1 MTPEKSDPM
10 YDQIYNDLN
19 KKSTDELLDIWKKND
34 RKVWS
39 NTAFTAIEAILKDR
53 LGSVPERGTASASEA
68 PDEDTYYSI
77 DKISSIASI
86 ANVLAWI
93 ILVLDLAAAI
103 AYLVVGLQ
111 SPSFTPIQ
119 YLSWLPYLMPG
130 LFFFGA
136 LRVLSESMYVLLE
149 IAENS
154 RER

>member
-1 MTPEKSDPM
+1 MTPEKSDAM
-10 YDQIYNDLN
+10 YDQIYNDLD
-19 KKSTDELLDIWKKND
+19 KKSNDELLEIWKTND

-39 NTAFTAIEAILKDR
+39 NTAFKAIQAILKER
-53 LGSVPERGTASASEA
+53 LGSVPPQGVADPKEES
-68 PDEDTYYSI
+68 DEGTYYSI
-77 DKISSIASI
+77 DKITSIASV

-93 ILVLDLAAAI
+93 ILVADLAAAI

-111 SPSFTPIQ
+111 NPGFTPVQ
-119 YLSWLPYLMPG
+119 YLSWLPYLIPG

-154 RER
+154 RTR

>member
-19 KKSTDELLDIWKKND
+19 KKSTDELLDIWKTND

-39 NTAFTAIEAILKDR
+39 STAFTAIQAILKDR
-53 LGSVPERGTASASEA
+53 LGSVPPQGAADPKEES
-68 PDEDTYYSI
+68 DEGTYYSI
-77 DKISSIASI
+77 DKITSIATV

-93 ILVLDLAAAI
+93 ILVGDLAAAI

-119 YLSWLPYLMPG
+119 YLSWFPYLLPG
-130 LFFFGA
+130 VFFFGA
-136 LRVLSESMYVLLE
+136 LRVLSESMYLLLE

-154 RER
+154 RTR